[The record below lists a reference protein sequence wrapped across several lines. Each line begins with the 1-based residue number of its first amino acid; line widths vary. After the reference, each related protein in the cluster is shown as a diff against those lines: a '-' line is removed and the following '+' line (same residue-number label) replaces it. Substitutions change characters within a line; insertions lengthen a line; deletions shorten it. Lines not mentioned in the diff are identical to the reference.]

1 MTNDPCIILGSTTH
15 QRHGYRIRRIFLEKF
30 GKKCEKLT
38 RWPSRGTRIRFFMM
52 LFFHNS
58 EVLST
63 RKNTIYGHYGIR
75 IIAMSNLDRENW
87 LVKPNC
93 CVVFVPSLIQHVGRF
108 SSGDVASLVWSN
120 VLFWFLLSM
129 CVSLYIYIIITY
141 LCTVSF
147 IWLCV
152 QKKWCVQKCQLLWN
166 SPFISDW
173 FRSPLNH
180 HSISKS
186 PRNLS
191 NPIVEQHR
199 ITQQPSFYQLSPTI
213 SLVDGLEHVFYFPQE
228 LGCFFSSL
236 TNSIIDSV

>member
-1 MTNDPCIILGSTTH
+1 MI
-15 QRHGYRIRRIFLEKF
+15 
-30 GKKCEKLT
+30 
-38 RWPSRGTRIRFFMM
+38 

-58 EVLST
+58 EVLHT
-63 RKNTIYGHYGIR
+63 QKQIYGHYGIR
-75 IIAMSNLDRENW
+75 IIAISNLDRENW

-93 CVVFVPSLIQHVGRF
+93 CVVFCFPLLIQHVVRF

-120 VLFWFLLSM
+120 VLFWFLLNM
-129 CVSLYIYIIITY
+129 CVSLYIYYIYNVITY
-141 LCTVSF
+141 LCTVSNVF
-147 IWLCV
+147 IHLPLRS
-152 QKKWCVQKCQLLWN
+152 KKWCAQKCQLLWN

-180 HSISKS
+180 HWISKS

-213 SLVDGLEHVFYFPQE
+213 SLVDGLEHFDYFRQE
-228 LGCFFSSL
+228 LGWWSSL
-236 TNSIIDSV
+236 TNSIIDSGG